1 MAATPDPRISATGRN
16 TVTRAALP
24 RRTVLAGA
32 AAGTVVLGAAAATVP
47 GLGEPLG
54 ARAQAAPDSGEYRI
68 GLGISDITGPAAECG
83 MMGYSQQDQTTAGI
97 HLRPRARAFV
107 FATGESR
114 IVFAVAENAM
124 IFQSVHHGVLT
135 ELARRFGD
143 LYTEHNVL
151 LTSTHS
157 HAVCGGAA
165 HDYAYNL
172 SILGFQQQ
180 VYDAEVNGLV
190 EAISTAHADLGPG
203 TLTLGRSELHDAS
216 VNRSR
221 VAFDRNPAEDRAH
234 FPEAVDPAVTALGI
248 SKGGRQV
255 GAITWFATHNTSMT
269 NKNRLISADNKGYAS
284 FTHEHTD
291 HGVRYLDGAPEF
303 VAAFAQTNAG
313 DMSPNLNLAPG
324 SGPTDNEFDNT
335 RIIGERQYEA
345 SRTALENAR
354 PSSGP
359 VGSVFCYID
368 LSDITVDARFAPG
381 GVPRHTAPPAAG
393 VSLFAGS
400 VEDGPGLPG
409 GPIQEGVRHP
419 FLESLGDPHPAV
431 PAWLAD
437 AQAPKA
443 VAVPFTLLPPAP
455 WVPSVVPVQ
464 IMRIGALYLAAAGAE
479 FTIVAGLRI
488 RRAVADALGVG
499 LDQVLTQ
506 GYANAYHEYV
516 TTPEE
521 YDAQQYEG
529 ASTLFG
535 RNTLPAYQQEFTR
548 LATALAAGTTV
559 DRGPAPRDLSHL
571 QPNFVLPPGPD
582 TAPPGQDFGAAL
594 IQPAASYSRGARATV
609 EFVSAH
615 PKHNPRRN
623 GTFLEVQRLVDARWV
638 RVANE
643 GEWNIRF
650 HWSKRPPATSVAGF
664 TWDIP
669 GDAPTGRHRFVH
681 YADRMAPDATLHPV
695 IGISNEFDIT

>member
-1 MAATPDPRISATGRN
+1 MVATSETRSAARPADSDQ
-16 TVTRAALP
+16 AAFP

-32 AAGTVVLGAAAATVP
+32 AAGTVALGALTTIAP
-47 GLGEPLG
+47 GLGERL
-54 ARAQAAPDSGEYRI
+54 AATAQAAPGGYLV

-107 FATGESR
+107 FASGAER
-114 IVFAVAENAM
+114 VVFAVAENAM
-124 IFQSVHHGVLT
+124 IFQSVHRGVLT
-135 ELARRFGD
+135 ELGRRFGD
-143 LYTEHNVL
+143 LYTERNVL

-172 SILGFQQQ
+172 SILGFKQQ

-190 EAISTAHADLGPG
+190 EAIAAAHADLSPG
-203 TLTLGRSELHDAS
+203 TLALGRAELHNAS

-221 VAFDRNPAEDRAH
+221 VAFDRNPAADRAH
-234 FPEAVDPAVTALGI
+234 FPDAIDPAVTTVAIG
-248 SKGGRQV
+248 KGGEEV

-269 NKNRLISADNKGYAS
+269 NKNRLISSDNKGYAA
-284 FTHEHTD
+284 FACEHTD
-291 HGVRYLDGAPEF
+291 HGVRYLDGAPGY

-313 DMSPNLNLAPG
+313 DMSPNLDLRPG
-324 SGPTDNEFDNT
+324 SGPTGNEFDNT
-335 RIIGERQYEA
+335 RILGERQHDAARAAVAAA
-345 SRTALENAR
+345 SPMN
-354 PSSGP
+354 GP

-368 LSDITVDARFAPG
+368 LSDIAVDGRFTPDVAAR
-381 GVPRHTAPPAAG
+381 RTAPPAAG
-393 VSLFAGS
+393 VSLLAGS

-409 GPIQEGVRHP
+409 GPIPEGVRNP
-419 FLESLGDPHPAV
+419 FLDFLGDPHQPA
-431 PAWLAD
+431 PGWLAD

-443 VAVPFTLLPPAP
+443 IAVPFDLLPPAP
-455 WVPSVVPVQ
+455 WVPSVVPIQ
-464 IMRIGALYLAAAGAE
+464 IVRLGELYLAAAGGE
-479 FTIVAGLRI
+479 FTIVAGLRV
-488 RRAVADALGVG
+488 RRAVAAALGVA
-499 LDQVLTQ
+499 LDQVLLQ

-535 RNTLPAYQQEFTR
+535 RYTLPAYQQEFTR
-548 LATALAAGTTV
+548 LATALATGAAV

-571 QPNFVLPPGPD
+571 QPDFVPAPGPD
-582 TAPPGQDFGAAL
+582 TALPGHDFGATL
-594 IQPAASYSRGARATV
+594 TPPAAHYTRGARAEV
-609 EFVSAH
+609 EFASAH

-623 GTFLEVQRLVDARWV
+623 GTFLEVQRLVDGRWV

-643 GEWNIRF
+643 GEWAVRF
-650 HWSKRPPATSVAGF
+650 HWSTRGPGTSVASF

-669 GDAPTGRHRFVH
+669 TDAAPGRHRFVH
-681 YADRMAPDATLHPV
+681 FADRLTPGGRLEPIVGT
-695 IGISNEFDIT
+695 STEFDIA

>member
-1 MAATPDPRISATGRN
+1 MAGTPPDPASAP
-16 TVTRAALP
+16 AAGEGTLR

-32 AAGTVVLGAAAATVP
+32 AAGTAAFGAAAVAGTGAAP
-47 GLGEPLG
+47 GQ
-54 ARAQAAPDSGEYRI
+54 AWAAPDPGEYQV

-107 FATGESR
+107 IAAGGDR
-114 IVFAVAENAM
+114 VVFAVAENAM
-124 IFQSVHHGVLT
+124 IFQSVHRGVLA

-143 LYTEHNVL
+143 LYTERNVL

-190 EAISTAHADLGPG
+190 EAIVAAHADLGPG
-203 TLTLGRSELHDAS
+203 TLSLGHAELHDAS

-221 VAFDRNPAEDRAH
+221 IAFDRNPAEERAH
-234 FPEAVDPAVTALGI
+234 FPGAIDPAVTAI
-248 SKGGRQV
+248 SFHKGGEPV

-291 HGVRYLDGAPEF
+291 HGVRYLDGAPGF

-313 DMSPNLNLAPG
+313 DMSPNLDLQPG
-324 SGPTDNEFDNT
+324 SGPTRDEFENT
-335 RIIGERQYEA
+335 RIIGRRQYEA
-345 SRTALENAR
+345 SRTALRAAR
-354 PSSGP
+354 PISGP
-359 VGSVFCYID
+359 VGAVFRYID
-368 LSDITVDARFAPG
+368 LADIAVDARF
-381 GVPRHTAPPAAG
+381 VPEGQPRRTAPPAAG
-393 VSLFAGS
+393 VSLLAGS
-400 VEDGPGLPG
+400 IEDGPGLPG
-409 GPIQEGVRHP
+409 GPIPEGVRNP
-419 FLESLGDPHPAV
+419 FLDALGDPHRPA

-443 VAVPFTLLPPAP
+443 IAVPFALLPPAP
-455 WVPSVVPVQ
+455 WVPSVVPIQ
-464 IMRIGALYLAAAGAE
+464 IMRIGELYLAAAGGE
-479 FTIVAGLRI
+479 FTIVAGLRV
-488 RRAVADALGVG
+488 RRAVADTLGVP
-499 LDQVLTQ
+499 LERVLLQ

-529 ASTLFG
+529 ASTLYG
-535 RNTLPAYQQEFTR
+535 RYTLPAYQQEFTR
-548 LATALAAGTTV
+548 LAAALAAGASV
-559 DRGPAPRDLSHL
+559 PRGPAPRDLSHM
-571 QPNFVLPPGPD
+571 QPNFVSPPGPD
-582 TAPPGQDFGAAL
+582 TAPAGYEFGAPL
-594 IQPAASYSRGARATV
+594 TQPAPSYARGTRAGA

-623 GTFLEVQRLVDARWV
+623 GTFLEVQRLVGDRWV

-643 GEWNIRF
+643 GEWDVRF
-650 HWSKRPPATSVAGF
+650 HWSKRAPATSVAAF

-669 GDAPTGRHRFVH
+669 ADAPTGRYRFVH
-681 YADRMAPDATLHPV
+681 FADRLRADGKLSPFT
-695 IGISNEFDIT
+695 GISNEFEIT